1 MTQSTTIKYLVT
13 GRDGFSDNDG
23 YSSTSAITKTY
34 SFKKIEDS
42 CKRHVKWGTFDE
54 VNDKNRVQVILGKF
68 NMDCIKAD
76 IDGEDDW
83 KNKDYQAA
91 YDEDDTNPW
100 NCVDT
105 IVKIDSKSNTTT
117 TIYAKS
123 WDNA

>member
-13 GRDGFSDNDG
+13 GREGFSDNDG

-34 SFKKIEDS
+34 GFKKIEDS

-83 KNKDYQAA
+83 EDHDYQVA
-91 YDEDDTNPW
+91 YDEEGTCW

-105 IVKIDSKSNTTT
+105 IVKIESIKTTN
-117 TIYAKS
+117 TIYAQS
-123 WDNA
+123 WDND